1 MGYGFFNCAFELNL
15 PASLCEIEPYAFFQF
30 GLINRLNSQNDRSV
44 NLSSDCESFFMS
56 GLALYSSDG
65 SELVYIDYLN
75 RTSENAELVVPDTVK
90 TVYPALL
97 WQARGVTS
105 VVFEGD
111 VETIGSGF
119 LYRNSIKSVTFNGN
133 VERIEGAEATYELK
147 GAITRDHASQLKAG
161 AFQQCR
167 RLGSSADFTLPRG
180 LKYIGDFAFFE
191 TELKEVRL
199 DGVQY
204 VGEGAFYC
212 QYYDKFDTVVVTNSD
227 KYYSYLDRALIEKGT
242 GPLFNGKAG
251 DTFVLYAPIVAEYNF
266 NNDDFDP
273 ENAEQ
278 FLTETYTVPQG
289 VTAFRPFAFNN
300 VYDIKT
306 LVIPEGV
313 VSLPAGVVLSD
324 SVFQVYDHGTFTEYY
339 FGISQISL
347 PSTLKEINSEL
358 NWENVF
364 ANESYPALTL
374 GGNFTGF
381 VWPNGCN
388 LEKSS
393 ITQSTLCRQK
403 WSCPQPSRITPRRA
417 TATYILKT

>member
-1 MGYGFFNCAFELNL
+1 M
-15 PASLCEIEPYAFFQF
+15 
-30 GLINRLNSQNDRSV
+30 
-44 NLSSDCESFFMS
+44 
-56 GLALYSSDG
+56 
-65 SELVYIDYLN
+65 
-75 RTSENAELVVPDTVK
+75 
-90 TVYPALL
+90 
-97 WQARGVTS
+97 
-105 VVFEGD
+105 
-111 VETIGSGF
+111 
-119 LYRNSIKSVTFNGN
+119 
-133 VERIEGAEATYELK
+133 
-147 GAITRDHASQLKAG
+147 
-161 AFQQCR
+161 
-167 RLGSSADFTLPRG
+167 
-180 LKYIGDFAFFE
+180 
-191 TELKEVRL
+191 
-199 DGVQY
+199 
-204 VGEGAFYC
+204 
-212 QYYDKFDTVVVTNSD
+212 TNSD

-289 VTAFRPFAFNN
+289 VTAFRPFAFND

-358 NWENVF
+358 NWENAL

-374 GGNFTGF
+374 GENFTGF

-388 LEKSS
+388 LKKSS
-393 ITQSTLCRQK
+393 ITPSTLDKRR

-417 TATYILKT
+417 TATCILKT